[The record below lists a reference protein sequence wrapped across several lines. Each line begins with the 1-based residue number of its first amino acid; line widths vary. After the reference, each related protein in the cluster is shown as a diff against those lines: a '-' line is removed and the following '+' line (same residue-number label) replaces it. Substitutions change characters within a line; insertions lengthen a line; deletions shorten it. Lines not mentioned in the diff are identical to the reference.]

1 MKVLNDSNFL
11 LYAAANYTNPSVYDT
26 VEFYED
32 LNRFKYVKKLFYR
45 YHERGELRER
55 LILNHLITLYNI
67 FEPSANT
74 RMLFYRI
81 DEEHWTSLKT
91 FLLFLNFMPDVV
103 YHIGEEG
110 KNILSSD
117 ISIDL
122 NIATTLRK
130 I

>member
-1 MKVLNDSNFL
+1 MRVLNDSNFL

-26 VEFYED
+26 DEFHED

-67 FEPSANT
+67 FEPTANT
-74 RMLFYRI
+74 RMLFFRI
-81 DEEHWTSLKT
+81 DEDHWPSLKT
-91 FLLFLNFMPDVV
+91 FLLFLNFMPEVV
-103 YHIGEEG
+103 YHIEEENR
-110 KNILSSD
+110 NIISSD
-117 ISIDL
+117 IPIEID
-122 NIATTLRK
+122 IAMALRK